1 MQQKIKA
8 HLTVADHVGR
18 LIDAM
23 TVNLYEKKQPA
34 AMALLC
40 AISGENIFLLGPPGT
55 AKSLVGRRL
64 KGVFRNARSFDYL
77 MSRFST
83 PDEIFGPIS
92 ISRLKESDSYER
104 LTEGYLPG
112 ADVVFLDE
120 IWKSGPAIQNTLLTA
135 INEHIYQNGRTT
147 MRLPMKVLIAA
158 SNELPAAG
166 EGLEALWDRFLVR
179 MFCNCIADD
188 DNFERMLLT
197 PSSHMSASVE
207 DDLQIDDATYG
218 RWQAESES
226 VGASAA
232 VMCAV
237 KWLRKSLMQ
246 KSDHEDDDAT
256 KADFYVSD
264 RRWKKAFR
272 LMQTSAYLNGR
283 REMNLSEIVLL
294 SHCLWNS
301 PECCAEIDR
310 LVANSLWRDVSE
322 ENAAINEELRSLVS
336 PESAGRKTSSPAGN
350 EEKDFAVVYN
360 SYYAIEGLSEEA
372 TLITK
377 WEYNRLSFEEESE
390 GMMFID
396 NAMRLPVVQSVKI
409 NSAFSLNANTSSAK
423 IRRVRLMKCFGG
435 VMVDGIPYSLS
446 SKKKS
451 AKRSAKEMAVKRAAL
466 DEMKKR
472 HEKNLGQWSKLQ
484 MQILHEAK
492 ANIFVA
498 AGALDGLEAAIEQV
512 ASQFEETR
520 IRINN
525 TEGILS

>member
-1 MQQKIKA
+1 MFSDCRP
-8 HLTVADHVGR
+8 LT
-18 LIDAM
+18 
-23 TVNLYEKKQPA
+23 
-34 AMALLC
+34 
-40 AISGENIFLLGPPGT
+40 
-55 AKSLVGRRL
+55 
-64 KGVFRNARSFDYL
+64 
-77 MSRFST
+77 
-83 PDEIFGPIS
+83 
-92 ISRLKESDSYER
+92 
-104 LTEGYLPG
+104 
-112 ADVVFLDE
+112 
-120 IWKSGPAIQNTLLTA
+120 
-135 INEHIYQNGRTT
+135 
-147 MRLPMKVLIAA
+147 
-158 SNELPAAG
+158 
-166 EGLEALWDRFLVR
+166 
-179 MFCNCIADD
+179 
-188 DNFERMLLT
+188 
-197 PSSHMSASVE
+197 
-207 DDLQIDDATYG
+207 
-218 RWQAESES
+218 
-226 VGASAA
+226 
-232 VMCAV
+232 
-237 KWLRKSLMQ
+237 
-246 KSDHEDDDAT
+246 
-256 KADFYVSD
+256 
-264 RRWKKAFR
+264 
-272 LMQTSAYLNGR
+272 
-283 REMNLSEIVLL
+283 
-294 SHCLWNS
+294 
-301 PECCAEIDR
+301 
-310 LVANSLWRDVSE
+310 LWRDVSE

-336 PESAGRKTSSPAGN
+336 PESAGRKISSPAGN

-466 DEMKKR
+466 DELKKR